1 MPDIKTLLLMLKN
14 KKTIALNVLLVLAC
28 VVLEAQTTT
37 TQIKKLERP
46 KLVVGIVVDQM
57 RWDFLY
63 RYNDKYE
70 KGGFRRLLNEGF
82 ACENTMI
89 NYIPSVTAIGHTTIF
104 TGSVPAIHGI
114 AGNEWFDPRTGKSTY
129 CTDDSTVQAVGTTN
143 KGNQM
148 SPHNLLATTITD
160 ELMLATNFQS
170 KVVGV
175 SLKDRA
181 AILPA
186 GHNPTAAFWM
196 DDASGKFVSSS
207 YYLKALPEWVNA
219 FNNSKAIDK
228 LLANGWSPLL
238 PIDQYTES
246 TADDVPW
253 EGVMKG
259 AVNPVFPYDVQ
270 KIYALE
276 HGSLRQMPFG
286 NSLTLQFAK
295 AAVDGYKL
303 GQEKTTDFLTVN
315 CASTDYSGHLVGP
328 NAIEIE
334 DVYLRLDRDLATFF
348 TYLDQKIG
356 KGNYLLFLTADHGA
370 AHAEGFMEANKMP
383 TGLLAKDLQTRL
395 ESMLARQFGSK
406 KLVAGIENFQ
416 VTFNKNRIDSL
427 NLDLDKIK
435 TSTVHFLQ
443 QQEGIQ
449 FAVDQDKISEASIP
463 SPLKE
468 MMINGYNEKRSG
480 SVLMVTDPGWL
491 PSYSKKGTTHS
502 VWNPYDTHI
511 PLIFMGWKI
520 EHGAT
525 YRTTH
530 MTDIS
535 ATLAALLHI
544 QMPSGCIGSP
554 ITEVIMK

>member
-1 MPDIKTLLLMLKN
+1 MLKN
-14 KKTIALNVLLVLAC
+14 KKTFALNVLLVLAC

-63 RYNDKYE
+63 RYHDKYE

-114 AGNEWFDPRTGKSTY
+114 AGNEWFDPKTGKSTY

-143 KGNQM
+143 KGNKM

-207 YYLKALPEWVNA
+207 YYLKALPEWVNT

-238 PIDQYTES
+238 PIEQYTES

-270 KIYALE
+270 KIYALD

-370 AHAEGFMEANKMP
+370 AHAEGFMKANRMP
-383 TGLLAKDLQTRL
+383 TGLLAKDMQTRL
-395 ESMLARQFGSK
+395 ESMLANQFGSK
-406 KLVAGIENFQ
+406 KLVEGIENFQ

-435 TSTVHFLQ
+435 TATVHFLQ
-443 QQEGIQ
+443 QQQGIQ
-449 FAVDQDKISEASIP
+449 FAVDQDKISVASIP

-491 PSYSKKGTTHS
+491 PAYSKKGTTHS

-520 EHGAT
+520 EHGTT

-554 ITEVIMK
+554 ITEVLTK

>member
-1 MPDIKTLLLMLKN
+1 MKKIITLNVFLLLAC
-14 KKTIALNVLLVLAC
+14 IVLQ
-28 VVLEAQTTT
+28 AQTTA
-37 TQIKKLERP
+37 TQAKRPDRP
-46 KLVVGIVVDQM
+46 KLVIGIVVDQM
-57 RWDFLY
+57 RWDYLY
-63 RYNDKYE
+63 RYYEKYE
-70 KGGFRRLLNEGF
+70 KGGFKRLLNEGY

-104 TGSVPAIHGI
+104 TASVPAIHGI
-114 AGNEWFDPRTGKSTY
+114 AGNEWFDPKTGKSTY
-129 CTDDSTVQAVGTTN
+129 CTDDSSVQAVGTTN

-160 ELMLATNFQS
+160 ELRLATNFQS
-170 KVVGV
+170 KVVGI

-181 AILPA
+181 SILPA

-196 DDASGKFVSSS
+196 DDASGKFVTSS
-207 YYLKALPEWVNA
+207 YYLPALPDWVND

-228 LLANGWSPLL
+228 LLEKGWNTLL

-246 TADDVPW
+246 TADNVAW
-253 EGVMKG
+253 EGTLKG
-259 AVNPVFPYDVQ
+259 ASNPVFPYDVQ
-270 KIYALE
+270 KAYSLD

-334 DVYLRLDRDLATFF
+334 DVYLRLDKDLSTFF
-348 TYLDQKIG
+348 SYLDQKVG
-356 KGNYLLFLTADHGA
+356 KGNYLVFLTADHGA
-370 AHAEGFMEANKMP
+370 AHAEGFMEASKMP
-383 TGLLAKDLQTRL
+383 TGFLGKDLKTDL
-395 ESMLARQFGSK
+395 EKTLDTQFGSNN
-406 KLVAGIENFQ
+406 LVTGIENFQ
-416 VTFNKNRIDSL
+416 VTFNKDRIDSL
-427 NLDLDKIK
+427 QLDFDKIK
-435 TSTVHFLQ
+435 SSTVNFLKRQ
-443 QQEGIQ
+443 DGIQ

-463 SPLKE
+463 STLKD
-468 MMINGYNEKRSG
+468 MMINGYNQQRSG
-480 SVLMVTDPGWL
+480 SVLMVTLPGWL

-525 YRTTH
+525 NRTTH

-535 ATLAALLHI
+535 ATVAALLHI
-544 QMPSGCIGSP
+544 QMPSGCIGTP
-554 ITEVIMK
+554 ITEMLISK

>member
-1 MPDIKTLLLMLKN
+1 MLKI
-14 KKTIALNVLLVLAC
+14 KRTLVLNVFLLIAC
-28 VVLEAQTTT
+28 MALQAQTNP
-37 TQIKKLERP
+37 TQSTGIERP

-57 RWDFLY
+57 RWDYLY
-63 RYNDKYE
+63 RYYTKYE
-70 KGGFRRLLNEGF
+70 KGGFKRLLNEGF

-114 AGNEWFDPRTGKSTY
+114 AGNEWYDPKTGKSTY
-129 CTDDSTVQAVGTTN
+129 CTDDASVQGVGTTN

-160 ELMLATNFQS
+160 ELRLATNFQS

-196 DDASGKFVSSS
+196 DDASGKFVTSS
-207 YYLKALPEWVNA
+207 YYMASLPVWVND
-219 FNNSKAIDK
+219 FNNSKAIDN
-228 LLANGWSPLL
+228 LLAKGWNTLL
-238 PIDQYTES
+238 PLDQYTES
-246 TADDVPW
+246 TADNVAW
-253 EGVMKG
+253 EGTLKG
-259 AVNPVFPYDVQ
+259 ATNPVFPYDVQ
-270 KIYALE
+270 KAYALD

-295 AAVDGYKL
+295 GAVDGYKL
-303 GQEKTTDFLTVN
+303 GQEKTTDFLSIN

-334 DVYLRLDRDLATFF
+334 DVYLRLDKDLASFF
-348 TYLDQKIG
+348 GYLDQKIG
-356 KGNYLLFLTADHGA
+356 KGKYLVFLTADHGA
-370 AHAEGFMEANKMP
+370 AHAEGFMEASKMP
-383 TGLLAKDLQTRL
+383 TGLLDITLKKDL
-395 ESMLARQFGSK
+395 ESMLEKQFGSD
-406 KLVAGIENFQ
+406 KLVTGIENFQ
-416 VTFNKNRIDSL
+416 VTLNKTRIDSL
-427 NLDLDKIK
+427 KLDLDRIK
-435 TSTVHFLQ
+435 TSTVEFLKRQ
-443 QQEGIQ
+443 DGIQ

-463 SPLKE
+463 ATLKE
-468 MMINGYNEKRSG
+468 MMINGYNQQRSG
-480 SVLMVTDPGWL
+480 SVLMVTMPGWL

-511 PLIFMGWKI
+511 PLLFMGWNI
-520 EHGAT
+520 PHGAT
-525 YRTTH
+525 NRTTH

-535 ATLAALLHI
+535 ATVAALLHI
-544 QMPSGCIGSP
+544 QMPSGCIGTP
-554 ITEVIMK
+554 ITEVLHTK

>member
-1 MPDIKTLLLMLKN
+1 MIKMKKIIILNVFLLL
-14 KKTIALNVLLVLAC
+14 TCIVLQ
-28 VVLEAQTTT
+28 AQTTAN
-37 TQIKKLERP
+37 QAKRPDRP

-57 RWDFLY
+57 RWDYLY
-63 RYNDKYE
+63 RYYEKYE
-70 KGGFRRLLNEGF
+70 KGGFKRLLNEGY

-114 AGNEWFDPRTGKSTY
+114 AGNEWYDPKTGKSTY
-129 CTDDSTVQAVGTTN
+129 CTDDSSVQPVGTTN

-160 ELMLATNFQS
+160 ELRLATNFQS

-181 AILPA
+181 SILPA

-196 DDASGKFVSSS
+196 DDASGKFVTSS
-207 YYLKALPEWVNA
+207 YYLKALPDWVND

-228 LLANGWSPLL
+228 LLEKGWNTLL

-246 TADDVPW
+246 TADNVAW
-253 EGVMKG
+253 EGTLKG
-259 AVNPVFPYDVQ
+259 ASNPVFPYDVQ
-270 KIYALE
+270 KAYSLD

-334 DVYLRLDRDLATFF
+334 DVYLRLDKDLSTFF
-348 TYLDQKIG
+348 SYLDQKVG
-356 KGNYLLFLTADHGA
+356 KGNYLVFLTADHGA
-370 AHAEGFMEANKMP
+370 AHAEGFMEASKMP
-383 TGLLAKDLQTRL
+383 TGFLGKDLKTDL
-395 ESMLARQFGSK
+395 EKTLDTQFGSNN
-406 KLVAGIENFQ
+406 LITGIENFQ
-416 VTFNKNRIDSL
+416 VTFNKDRIDSL
-427 NLDLDKIK
+427 QLDFDKIK
-435 TSTVHFLQ
+435 SSTVSFLKRQ
-443 QQEGIQ
+443 DGIQ

-463 SPLKE
+463 STLKD
-468 MMINGYNEKRSG
+468 MMINGYNQQRSG
-480 SVLMVTDPGWL
+480 SVLMVTLPGWL

-525 YRTTH
+525 NRTTH

-535 ATLAALLHI
+535 ATVAALLHI
-544 QMPSGCIGSP
+544 QMPSGCIGTP
-554 ITEVIMK
+554 ITEMLISK